1 MILLIICIGILVTAA
16 YGIKNKIGNLRPAIL
31 PPARTNEE
39 PTSPLPSQLS
49 DIINARI
56 SQPIS
61 YLTAPQGFQIG
72 NFAKNLGGARDL
84 QFSPGGTLLV
94 SLPDQ
99 GKIVALPD
107 KNQDGAS
114 DSSLEVLTR
123 LNRPHGLA
131 FYESFLFVAELTQVV
146 RYKWDESNLTA
157 TKDKILFALPYS
169 GGHNTRSLVFNNKGQ
184 LFVSLGSSCNVCQE
198 KNDRLAGVII
208 SDKDGNNPRVWAKG
222 LRNSVFL
229 TVNPSSDEV
238 WAADMGR
245 DYLGDN
251 LPPEEINIIR
261 DGANYGWPICYGNK
275 IHDDKFDTNQ
285 YIRDPCEDSV
295 SPIFEFPAHSAPL
308 GLTFINS
315 PQFLTD
321 WQGDL
326 LVAYHGSW
334 NRSTPAGYKVVR
346 MKVAGNTITCAED
359 FITGFGQALARPV
372 DLIFDSQG
380 NLYISDDK
388 AGVVYK
394 LIKTP

>member
-1 MILLIICIGILVTAA
+1 
-16 YGIKNKIGNLRPAIL
+16 
-31 PPARTNEE
+31 
-39 PTSPLPSQLS
+39 
-49 DIINARI
+49 
-56 SQPIS
+56 
-61 YLTAPQGFQIG
+61 
-72 NFAKNLGGARDL
+72 
-84 QFSPGGTLLV
+84 
-94 SLPDQ
+94 
-99 GKIVALPD
+99 
-107 KNQDGAS
+107 
-114 DSSLEVLTR
+114 
-123 LNRPHGLA
+123 
-131 FYESFLFVAELTQVV
+131 
-146 RYKWDESNLTA
+146 
-157 TKDKILFALPYS
+157 
-169 GGHNTRSLVFNNKGQ
+169 
-184 LFVSLGSSCNVCQE
+184 
-198 KNDRLAGVII
+198 
-208 SDKDGNNPRVWAKG
+208 
-222 LRNSVFL
+222 
-229 TVNPSSDEV
+229 
-238 WAADMGR
+238 MGR

-346 MKVAGNTITCAED
+346 MKVAGNTITGAED

-380 NLYISDDK
+380 SLYISDDK

-394 LIKTP
+394 IIKA